1 MFYAD
6 DHPSRSKLLT
16 FFQLFK
22 SSGQIIF
29 ISRYIYMMAKET
41 VAMSDNV
48 FPYGAELVCI
58 ISVLVNRSAGL
69 CLFNPGLWV

>member
-1 MFYAD
+1 
-6 DHPSRSKLLT
+6 
-16 FFQLFK
+16 
-22 SSGQIIF
+22 
-29 ISRYIYMMAKET
+29 MMAKET